1 MAEGQKKKVE
11 YKVQLLDD
19 STISCR
25 VEVSGLSRLP
35 LKAPLTTAPSFDQ
48 AQGCRFDRPL
58 IQPGI

>member
-35 LKAPLTTAPSFDQ
+35 L
-48 AQGCRFDRPL
+48 
-58 IQPGI
+58 